1 MQNAID
7 SQLTVLVNSSIPDQ
21 EAIGLE
27 IVDQLQRIGFV
38 AALDQKEEAAFQ
50 QGNFDLALCRFR
62 IFDEMDLTEILG
74 STGSRNYTGYASQ
87 DMDAALEA
95 IGQQTEEE
103 TIHHAFVNLAQQV
116 VEDLPYFTLFFQK
129 QATLTGLNVRGDLEP
144 TSYNVYRGIENL
156 FISQQ

>member
-1 MQNAID
+1 
-7 SQLTVLVNSSIPDQ
+7 
-21 EAIGLE
+21 
-27 IVDQLQRIGFV
+27 
-38 AALDQKEEAAFQ
+38 
-50 QGNFDLALCRFR
+50 
-62 IFDEMDLTEILG
+62 
-74 STGSRNYTGYASQ
+74 
-87 DMDAALEA
+87 MDAALEA

-103 TIHHAFVNLAQQV
+103 TIHQAFVNLAQQV